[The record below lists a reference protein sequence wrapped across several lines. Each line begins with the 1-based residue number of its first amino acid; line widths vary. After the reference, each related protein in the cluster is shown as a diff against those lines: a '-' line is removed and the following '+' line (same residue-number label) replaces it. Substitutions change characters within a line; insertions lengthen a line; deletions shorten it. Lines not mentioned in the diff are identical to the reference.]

1 MYSDSLIV
9 VIMDVLKSW
18 APDRRMRSSA
28 ELSLSLLVSHVI
40 RLDGR
45 RGRRRRENIATQM
58 MAMMIVLGDTVGSY
72 LVRYK

>member
-45 RGRRRRENIATQM
+45 RRRRENIATQM

>member
-45 RGRRRRENIATQM
+45 RRRENIATQM

>member
-28 ELSLSLLVSHVI
+28 ELSLSLSAGQPRHSIGWPKKKKRKYRHTDDGDDDRTRRHCRIVSRSI
-40 RLDGR
+40 
-45 RGRRRRENIATQM
+45 
-58 MAMMIVLGDTVGSY
+58 
-72 LVRYK
+72 